1 MRKRGEGGREHRSH
15 ILKSR
20 RRQLLGARIILLVED
35 EVRVQRVM
43 AEVLALSGYVV
54 RLAATAEE
62 ALVGLDDTR
71 VKPSLVI
78 TDVLLP
84 GKTGRELVCTLRS
97 RVPGIKTILVSGYGQ
112 NAACRGM
119 EISEDVSYLPK
130 PFSAK
135 QLLDAVA
142 AALALDGVAA

>member
-1 MRKRGEGGREHRSH
+1 MAKRLEGGREGRTPVS
-15 ILKSR
+15 KSR
-20 RRQLLGARIILLVED
+20 GRQLRGARIVLLVED
-35 EVRVQRVM
+35 EARVQRVM
-43 AEVLALSGYVV
+43 AEVLALRGYVV

-62 ALVGLDDTR
+62 ALVELDESR

-84 GKTGRELVCTLRS
+84 GKTGRELICTLRS

-112 NAACRGM
+112 NIACRGV
-119 EISEDVSYLPK
+119 ESREDVAYLPK

-135 QLLDAVA
+135 QLLDTVA
-142 AALALDGVAA
+142 AALG